1 MKCHL
6 IHRCRL
12 NKNYNHGYTMSIYMY
27 SRILLEIPFFYGFSN
42 IRVSSGN
49 EPVGSLAGYADNLSP
64 LGPLGFPYFGLI
76 PLHSQFN

>member
-6 IHRCRL
+6 VHRCRL
-12 NKNYNHGYTMSIYMY
+12 NKNFNRRYTMSIYMY
-27 SRILLEIPFFYGFSN
+27 RRILLEIPPFYGLSN

-49 EPVGSLAGYADNLSP
+49 EPADSLAGYANKLSP
-64 LGPLGFPYFGLI
+64 LGALWFPYSGLI